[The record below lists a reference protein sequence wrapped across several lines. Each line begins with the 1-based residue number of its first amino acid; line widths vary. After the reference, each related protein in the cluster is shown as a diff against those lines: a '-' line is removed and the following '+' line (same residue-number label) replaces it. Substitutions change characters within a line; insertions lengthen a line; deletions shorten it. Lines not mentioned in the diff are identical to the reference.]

1 MYIVLSVL
9 LGVLIGALLPWS
21 IPAQYSIYA
30 AVMLLAA
37 LDAAAGGI
45 NARLHHKF
53 RGSLFV
59 SGALG
64 NGLIAVFL
72 RTFAA
77 DLRIGACPLTMSQLF
92 ADLDLICGAG
102 TGQDLLV
109 RVHRNKFHTL
119 RSSLH
124 HAVDHVVA
132 AAADANDL
140 NIDYVFRTDIQ
151 TKCHMYPPSAS
162 AANCPIPC

>member
-21 IPAQYSIYA
+21 SPAQYSIYA

-72 RTFAA
+72 TYMGE
-77 DLRIGACPLTMSQLF
+77 RIGISLYLAAVVVFGTRMFQNFGEIRRELLTLSGNRNTIGKKYGQNTRT
-92 ADLDLICGAG
+92 GAK
-102 TGQDLLV
+102 
-109 RVHRNKFHTL
+109 R
-119 RSSLH
+119 
-124 HAVDHVVA
+124 
-132 AAADANDL
+132 
-140 NIDYVFRTDIQ
+140 
-151 TKCHMYPPSAS
+151 PS
-162 AANCPIPC
+162 

>member
-72 RTFAA
+72 TYMGE
-77 DLRIGACPLTMSQLF
+77 RIG
-92 ADLDLICGAG
+92 I
-102 TGQDLLV
+102 
-109 RVHRNKFHTL
+109 
-119 RSSLH
+119 SLY
-124 HAVDHVVA
+124 VA
-132 AAADANDL
+132 AVV
-140 NIDYVFRTDIQ
+140 VFGTRLFQNFGEIRRELLTLSGNRNTIGKNTDKTQ
-151 TKCHMYPPSAS
+151 ELGQSDHLDPL
-162 AANCPIPC
+162 